1 MAKQIDAKEMAESL
15 IGQRIVGLKIDYDAE
30 IITLELDD
38 YDLDFKGDGLGFIR
52 YEVNREKAH

>member
-38 YDLDFKGDGLGFIR
+38 YDLDFEGDGLGFIR